1 MTKEDI
7 LSKVKKLLAVAE
19 GSNYEQE
26 AQNAMLKAQEFML
39 KHNLTMED
47 IEFKEELY
55 RKNIEKEE
63 IKISNIHGI
72 GDEKN
77 ANN

>member
-1 MTKEDI
+1 MEDNI
-7 LSKVKKLLAVAE
+7 II
-19 GSNYEQE
+19 
-26 AQNAMLKAQEFML
+26 
-39 KHNLTMED
+39 ED

-63 IKISNIHGI
+63 IKISNNGI

>member
-1 MTKEDI
+1 METKSRKMKFTDLKDMLNQTGVDCMEDNI
-7 LSKVKKLLAVAE
+7 II
-19 GSNYEQE
+19 
-26 AQNAMLKAQEFML
+26 
-39 KHNLTMED
+39 ED

>member
-1 MTKEDI
+1 MEDNI
-7 LSKVKKLLAVAE
+7 II
-19 GSNYEQE
+19 
-26 AQNAMLKAQEFML
+26 
-39 KHNLTMED
+39 ED

-63 IKISNIHGI
+63 IKKLNIHGI

>member
-1 MTKEDI
+1 MIDFKKKIAEEI
-7 LSKVKKLLAVAE
+7 SKTV
-19 GSNYEQE
+19 
-26 AQNAMLKAQEFML
+26 
-39 KHNLTMED
+39 
-47 IEFKEELY
+47 
-55 RKNIEKEE
+55 NIEKEE

>member
-1 MTKEDI
+1 MEDNI
-7 LSKVKKLLAVAE
+7 II
-19 GSNYEQE
+19 
-26 AQNAMLKAQEFML
+26 
-39 KHNLTMED
+39 ED

-63 IKISNIHGI
+63 
-72 GDEKN
+72 N

>member
-1 MTKEDI
+1 MEDNI
-7 LSKVKKLLAVAE
+7 II
-19 GSNYEQE
+19 
-26 AQNAMLKAQEFML
+26 
-39 KHNLTMED
+39 ED

-63 IKISNIHGI
+63 RNISNIHGL

>member
-1 MTKEDI
+1 MEDNI
-7 LSKVKKLLAVAE
+7 II
-19 GSNYEQE
+19 
-26 AQNAMLKAQEFML
+26 
-39 KHNLTMED
+39 ED

-55 RKNIEKEE
+55 RKNTEKEE

>member
-1 MTKEDI
+1 MAQSKESPVHDFYRDNPEFFKI
-7 LSKVKKLLAVAE
+7 VYNELV
-19 GSNYEQE
+19 N
-26 AQNAMLKAQEFML
+26 KANEL
-39 KHNLTMED
+39 EDNIIIED

>member
-1 MTKEDI
+1 MKKVNI
-7 LSKVKKLLAVAE
+7 LI
-19 GSNYEQE
+19 
-26 AQNAMLKAQEFML
+26 
-39 KHNLTMED
+39 ED